1 MKQVTII
8 YRNCNNPNAIN
19 FIKNNLEEVFWR
31 VYRVQQLLLMRR
43 QTRRKVKGGCLFSPR

>member
-19 FIKNNLEEVFWR
+19 FIKNNLEEVFLESISR
-31 VYRVQQLLLMRR
+31 SATATYATSNQ
-43 QTRRKVKGGCLFSPR
+43 KKS